1 MAVRIITGELKGR
14 EVFLPKNA
22 RYRPST
28 HFLREMLFSIIGP
41 ATVDGCVFLDV
52 FAGSGVVGIEAISRG
67 AAKSIFLEKSHRN
80 ASCIQQNLARL
91 EVADRGVVMQLDAA
105 RELPKVG
112 RELAN
117 GELIDLAFV
126 DPPFKVPVEGPFLAS
141 LVRNSHLFA
150 PDCRIYLETRV
161 KPVGITDELAVVD
174 QRNTSS
180 SVLTT
185 YRLQNTG

>member
-14 EVFLPKNA
+14 EVFLPKSA

-28 HFLREMLFSIIGP
+28 HFLREMLFSIMGP
-41 ATVDGCVFLDV
+41 GAVEGCVFLDV

-67 AAKSIFLEKSHRN
+67 ATKSIFLEKSHRN
-80 ASCIQQNLARL
+80 ASCIQQNLVRL
-91 EVADRGVVMQLDAA
+91 GVADRGIVMQLDAA
-105 RELPKVG
+105 RELAKVG
-112 RELAN
+112 RELTE
-117 GELIDLAFV
+117 GELIKLVFV

-141 LVRNSHLFA
+141 LVRNSHLLA

-161 KPVGITDELAVVD
+161 KPEGITDELAVVD

-185 YRLQNTG
+185 YRLDGAG